1 MTGEID
7 VDECVED
14 KKSWFAVKRFRI
26 GGTAFRRPIKTLDVK
41 GLTQDIHRAAG
52 SGHGFVLSEATK
64 VIQTVDD
71 IDRIQAEDVDAK
83 INAFFYKKKWLGVP
97 TVVNITLNFNP
108 VERSSRV
115 PKKWNGFFDMCYQYS
130 NPFLTVPN
138 IRASKTIRRQN
149 IRIIDVKDYIRFV
162 DYAFDILDTKDSKA
176 IFVPISLRFSVK
188 SLSLLMDHY
197 LSKDRL
203 CFWFD
208 FEGKAISEVSMSRIA
223 HVLRLLR
230 DSKNLSRSIT
240 YFTNIK
246 REISSN
252 NGDPKS
258 PASDVLASLTGA
270 AIVGS
275 NREPQCPP
283 PSAGLQ
289 EVPMD
294 HKTRVFDPES
304 YYYVKAK
311 GGVGAGKTHNTVAN
325 SVRLDNELASQTD
338 SFFKHSSMVPSMETK
353 EMLRVYRDGDI
364 FKALT
369 TGLSDGSFSS
379 YL

>member
-1 MTGEID
+1 MTSEID

-41 GLTQDIHRAAG
+41 GLTQDAHRAAS
-52 SGHGFVLSEATK
+52 SGHEFVLSEATK

-71 IDRIQAEDVDAK
+71 VDRIQAEDVDAK
-83 INAFFYKKKWLGVP
+83 INAFFYKKKWLGIP

-108 VERSSRV
+108 VERSRRV
-115 PKKWNGFFDMCYQYS
+115 PKKWNGFFDMCHQYS

-138 IRASKTIRRQN
+138 IRASKTIRGQN
-149 IRIIDVKDYIRFV
+149 IRIIDVRDYTRFV
-162 DYAFDILDTKDSKA
+162 DCAFDILDRRSGKV

-197 LSKDRL
+197 LSKGRL

-208 FEGKAISEVSMSRIA
+208 FEGKAVSEVSVSRIA
-223 HVLRLLR
+223 HVLRILR
-230 DSKNLSRSIT
+230 ESENLTRSIT

-246 REISSN
+246 REILSN
-252 NGDPKS
+252 SDDPKS
-258 PASDVLASLTGA
+258 PASDVLASLAGA

-275 NREPQCPP
+275 NSEPQCPP
-283 PSAGLQ
+283 PSAGPQ
-289 EVPMD
+289 KVPMD
-294 HKTRVFDPES
+294 HKTRLFDPES
-304 YYYVKAK
+304 YYYVKTQ
-311 GGVGAGKTHNTVAN
+311 GREGAGKTRNTVAN
-325 SVRLDNELASQTD
+325 SVRLDGELARQTD
-338 SFFKHSSMVPSMETK
+338 SFFKHSSMVPNMETK
-353 EMLRVYRDGDI
+353 EMLRAYRGGDL

-369 TGLSDGSFSS
+369 TGLSDGIFSS